1 MNSLKHP
8 KSHPIYRDFRD
19 KPAKVE
25 DMAHTANYLKLNRKL
40 KLEKNQK
47 KWRKKNK
54 RKKQNFKIIDRNK
67 SKERG
72 SKQRKELRKSISRIK
87 EFKIKRTNKEN
98 FI

>member
-40 KLEKNQK
+40 KLEKN
-47 KWRKKNK
+47 
-54 RKKQNFKIIDRNK
+54 
-67 SKERG
+67 
-72 SKQRKELRKSISRIK
+72 
-87 EFKIKRTNKEN
+87 
-98 FI
+98 